1 MYNIVIAYAAMVHGC
16 IRMKKTFAFLL
27 LFLLLSVLL
36 IAMKGDCIKNDF
48 STQLM
53 LKLKVTLIS
62 VLFKRIY
69 NAYMV
74 GFKFWLTITS
84 CFSFSF
90 AVIIFCFFFSKAKT
104 KQNQYTHLTLKRPS
118 VELITYIFRIY
129 KSTHAHLSGERERDK
144 HTHPNAPSKNTDI
157 FASSV
162 WFFGSSNVTGINE
175 THKKRWRIEY
185 YTKKARITLKILLIT
200 QKCVKF
206 FLHTHM

>member
-1 MYNIVIAYAAMVHGC
+1 MVHGC

-129 KSTHAHLSGERERDK
+129 KSTHAHLSGEREREIN
-144 HTHPNAPSKNTDI
+144 THI
-157 FASSV
+157 Q
-162 WFFGSSNVTGINE
+162 
-175 THKKRWRIEY
+175 THRAK
-185 YTKKARITLKILLIT
+185 TLT
-200 QKCVKF
+200 
-206 FLHTHM
+206 FLRQVYDFLALRM